1 MLGIEPATLLL
12 HFCFWAIL
20 LEKEQVVAPTANR
33 KNQNYRQNSKSRL
46 FYFCLFFEQ
55 GG

>member
-12 HFCFWAIL
+12 HLCFWDIL
-20 LEKEQVVAPTANR
+20 PEKEQVVTPTANR

-46 FYFCLFFEQ
+46 FYFCLFFE
-55 GG
+55 